1 MAQDHTVI
9 TSAEMLEI
17 EKQAHIL
24 RAQAASHLAKSLG
37 AFLGRVFHIGS
48 SKPKASAV

>member
-1 MAQDHTVI
+1 MAQDTTVI

-24 RAQAASHLAKSLG
+24 RAQAASHIAKSIV
-37 AFLGRVFHIGS
+37 AFFGRVFHIGS
-48 SKPKASAV
+48 AKSETSAA